1 VLARRKPAQRGLSS
15 GLSHGLD
22 AALGGNTAPNISTG
36 LGFSKRGIGSV
47 GTKNTRPG
55 WKRDLRDGC
64 KVWVGVFQRSA
75 RAPRPDATT
84 GFDLRKCETCGAGQK
99 TLPDGD
105 QGAGPMRKSA
115 LSRQTL
121 CLSRIRTRGNDAVRQ
136 SIDCGFCVIDSSV
149 RIRPSQPR
157 VKR

>member
-1 VLARRKPAQRGLSS
+1 MPASLVHIPIGTRLVSIKGIVLARRKPAQRGLSS

-36 LGFSKRGIGSV
+36 LGFSKRGIGGV

-84 GFDLRKCETCGAGQK
+84 GFGLSKMRNLRCWTKNPARWRSRGGANEEVGAFASNAM
-99 TLPDGD
+99 LEPDSD
-105 QGAGPMRKSA
+105 QR
-115 LSRQTL
+115 
-121 CLSRIRTRGNDAVRQ
+121 
-136 SIDCGFCVIDSSV
+136 
-149 RIRPSQPR
+149 
-157 VKR
+157 